1 MTIRSEVR
9 LISWFTVNKLQM
21 STQLVC
27 LVVCLFVLWFAPA
40 SAVDV
45 LEADE
50 DMVDY
55 YSSASIAQLRQESL
69 DLMASGYHAEAVV
82 AIQQLQGI
90 IHRVHGVNSLEQTQ
104 SLLWL
109 IESYTALNQ
118 IEEVDRQHQFLFGL
132 AERSF
137 DEKDPR
143 LQYARLRL
151 ASWYLRSTR
160 YRPALSLYKDISKW
174 AELDLPQHAE
184 ERNDVLLHALRR
196 EALTRYVAGIC
207 CASKPLRRARDLVK
221 ESDNFDFED
230 KQMAQ
235 QDYLNILMLE
245 RRPKDAL
252 PFLQSL
258 AQEQNGVPPTL
269 LGFPR
274 PSDMASVIQGLI
286 YQRDEGVRPYY
297 PAVTENDLRTE
308 PTQHFPS
315 VLGYPMPM
323 CGMHFQKL
331 LGGDRREGLA
341 ELYIDVS
348 LRVNSS
354 GNARDIEMT
363 GTANSKIRRYIK
375 YALRKSRFRPGIT
388 ATGEID
394 PTRYEFRQVFTPPET
409 IQGEGVGS
417 WNRLLASHTCQLTIR

>member
-27 LVVCLFVLWFAPA
+27 LVVCLFVLWLAPA

-196 EALTRYVAGIC
+196 EALTRYVSGIC
-207 CASKPLRRARDLVK
+207 CASC
-221 ESDNFDFED
+221 
-230 KQMAQ
+230 
-235 QDYLNILMLE
+235 
-245 RRPKDAL
+245 
-252 PFLQSL
+252 
-258 AQEQNGVPPTL
+258 
-269 LGFPR
+269 
-274 PSDMASVIQGLI
+274 
-286 YQRDEGVRPYY
+286 QR
-297 PAVTENDLRTE
+297 
-308 PTQHFPS
+308 
-315 VLGYPMPM
+315 
-323 CGMHFQKL
+323 
-331 LGGDRREGLA
+331 
-341 ELYIDVS
+341 
-348 LRVNSS
+348 
-354 GNARDIEMT
+354 
-363 GTANSKIRRYIK
+363 IR
-375 YALRKSRFRPGIT
+375 
-388 ATGEID
+388 
-394 PTRYEFRQVFTPPET
+394 
-409 IQGEGVGS
+409 
-417 WNRLLASHTCQLTIR
+417 

>member
-1 MTIRSEVR
+1 M
-9 LISWFTVNKLQM
+9 SWFTVNNVQS
-21 STQLVC
+21 STQS
-27 LVVCLFVLWFAPA
+27 VCLFVCLSALWLAPA

-45 LEADE
+45 LKDAE

-55 YSSASIAQLRQESL
+55 YSSASIAQSRQESL
-69 DLMASGYHAEAVV
+69 DLMASGHHVEAVV

-90 IHRVHGVNSLEQTQ
+90 IHRVHGVNSLEQTE

-118 IEEVDRQHQFLFGL
+118 LDEVDRQHAFLFSL
-132 AERSF
+132 AERTF
-137 DEKDPR
+137 DKKDPR

-160 YRPALSLYKDISKW
+160 YRPALSLYKDISEW
-174 AELDLPQHAE
+174 AKLDLPQHAE
-184 ERNDVLLHALRR
+184 ERNNVLLHALRR

-207 CASKPLRRARDLVK
+207 CASKPLLRARDLVK
-221 ESDNFDFED
+221 ESDDFDFED

-252 PFLQSL
+252 PLLQSL
-258 AQEQNGVPPTL
+258 AEEHSGIPPTL

-286 YQRDEGVRPYY
+286 YRRDEGVKPYY
-297 PAVTENDLRTE
+297 PAVTENDLRTG
-308 PTQHFPS
+308 PTQRFPP

-331 LGGDRREGLA
+331 LRGDGREGLA

-354 GNARDIEMT
+354 GNARDIEMS
-363 GTANSKIRRYIK
+363 GTANSRIRRYIK